1 MVTLVNRAKVATS
14 TTGTGTITLGSPE
27 AGYQSFASAGV
38 ADGQTVRYVIEDG
51 DSWEIGTGTYT
62 ASGTTLTRTVSESSS
77 GGSAISLT
85 GSAIVYVA
93 ATEAELRDSRVGTVS
108 GNATLDLSTGTIFNH
123 TLTGNATLA
132 FTNPPASGTGY
143 RFSAN
148 ITGVN
153 VPSASGGYSVANAA
167 FTNETYTVGGILSST
182 GIVFNNDGTK
192 LFVLGFSGSVG
203 YYSLSTA
210 YDISTAAY
218 VNSFFVG
225 AQEIYPMGLRFN
237 ADGTKLYIIG
247 YNSDTIYQ
255 YTLST
260 AYDITTAS
268 YDSVSF
274 SVASQDTNPYGLSFN
289 SDGTKLYVLGNG
301 TDAVY
306 QYTLSTAYDISTT
319 SYDSVS
325 FSVSSQDTN
334 VRSLFFNS
342 DGTKLYVLGSG
353 NDSVYQYTL
362 STAYDLSTASYDSV
376 SFNISG
382 QTGSPTSGIFNDDGT
397 KFYLSGSVTAVSFIF
412 QYTLST
418 AYDMST
424 ASYDSVSTATMTSS
438 NMGVENFTV
447 SAGYTKL
454 HTVRSNSAYY
464 FTLSTASDLTTTTLV
479 SSFAFSAQAS
489 NIKGILFNSDGT
501 KCYVLDSST
510 VDSVYQYSLS
520 TAYDVSTASYDSV
533 SLNVTAQA
541 DYPSDMR
548 FNGDG
553 TKLYVMSLAVI
564 YVYSLSTAYDLS
576 TASYTSVSFSMA
588 AQSGTMQSFTFS
600 ADGTRLFGVTYTGT
614 NTIYQYS
621 LSTAYDLSTAVYASI
636 SYSALADTVKLGA
649 TNGLQFVDNG
659 ARLYLGSSSYRTIY
673 SYSTPDTVPATISYP
688 ASVSWL
694 DDPIPPAPD
703 AGVVLALDFF
713 TTDGGTN
720 YYGSRVGYTAPGLYA
735 ANPSS
740 PTTPTALGANSI
752 AIGSGAATTGD
763 NSVAVGTGAA
773 AGANAV
779 AVGINSS
786 GSANYTTAVGY
797 NATAI
802 TQSSQAFGYYATIGP
817 TGTNNTAIGY
827 SYAVGGT
834 SISIIS
840 NSSSYGAIGDGYG
853 VAIGRSARTSVGY
866 SVAIGYEP
874 TASDYYCQAFGT
886 NVTADARY
894 SVALGYYAH
903 TNGTRG
909 KLSFS
914 SGRLTGGSASTEVHQ
929 TGTYVLRGRTTDAT
943 PKQITTD
950 DSAASTNNQV
960 IIPSYAAYSF
970 TGTVVAR
977 QSGTSASSAGWR
989 VEGLLYSDNGA
1000 ATTVLV
1006 ASTVTAIDN
1015 TPSWG
1020 LALSADTTNGGLAI
1034 TVTGASSTSINW
1046 VATINTSEA
1055 TY

>member
-148 ITGVN
+148 ITGLN
-153 VPSASGGYSVANAA
+153 ITTGGYSLGNAA
-167 FTNETYTVGGILSST
+167 FVNESYALCGMYVSVGL
-182 GIVFNNDGTK
+182 VFNGDGTK
-192 LFVLGFSGSVG
+192 LFITGYPAGVG

-210 YDISTAAY
+210 YDISTATY
-218 VNSFFVG
+218 VNSFSVRP
-225 AQEIYPMGLRFN
+225 QEIYTTGLRFN

-247 YNSDTIYQ
+247 YNTDKVYQ

-274 SVASQDTNPYGLSFN
+274 SVASQDSLPYGLSFN
-289 SDGTKLYVLGNG
+289 SSGTKLYVLGDS
-301 TDAVY
+301 TDTIY
-306 QYTLSTAYDISTT
+306 QYSLSTAYDISTA

-325 FSVSSQDTN
+325 FSVSSQDTS
-334 VRSLFFNS
+334 VRDLFFNG
-342 DGTKLYVLGSG
+342 DGTKLYVVGNS
-353 NDSVYQYTL
+353 NDSVFQYTL

-376 SFNISG
+376 SLNVSG
-382 QTGSPTSGIFNDDGT
+382 QTTLPYGGTFNDDGT
-397 KFYLSGSVTAVSFIF
+397 KFYLSTTTTIF

-424 ASYDSVSTATMTSS
+424 ASYASVSFTTTTTSLTGI
-438 NMGVENFTV
+438 NNFTV
-447 SAGYTKL
+447 SSSYTKL
-454 HTVRSNSAYY
+454 HVVQSTYAYY
-464 FTLSTASDLTTTTLV
+464 YTLSTASDLTTATLV
-479 SSFAFSAQAS
+479 SNFNFSAQTA

-501 KCYVLDSST
+501 KCYVLDSNT

-533 SLNVTAQA
+533 SLSVTAQTSF
-541 DYPSDMR
+541 PSDMR

-553 TKLYVMSLAVI
+553 TKLFVMGGKTI
-564 YVYSLSTAYDLS
+564 YAYSLSTAYDLS
-576 TASYTSVSFSMA
+576 TASYASVSFSMA
-588 AQSGTMQSFTFS
+588 AQNNNMGSFTFN
-600 ADGTRLFGVTYTGT
+600 ADGTRLFGTTWSST
-614 NTIYQYS
+614 NYIYQYS
-621 LSTAYDLSTAVYASI
+621 LSTAYDLSTATYSAI
-636 SYSALADTVKLGA
+636 SYDASTPVGGA
-649 TNGLQFVDNG
+649 FTAHGLQFVDSGNN
-659 ARLYLGSSSYRTIY
+659 LYVGSSTLRSIL
-673 SYSTPDTVPATISYP
+673 SYSTPNIAPATISYP

-694 DDPIPPAPD
+694 DDPSPTDPD
-703 AGVVLALDFF
+703 DGAVLALDFF

-740 PTTPTALGANSI
+740 PTTPSALGANSV

-773 AGANAV
+773 TGANAI
-779 AVGINSS
+779 AVGLNSS

-797 NATAI
+797 NATA
-802 TQSSQAFGYYATIGP
+802 TTTASQAFGYYATIGP
-817 TGTNNTAIGY
+817 TGSNNTAIGN

-834 SISIIS
+834 SISLGANI
-840 NSSSYGAIGDGYG
+840 SSYGAIGDAHGI
-853 VAIGRSARTSVGY
+853 AIGYHAISSLGY
-866 SVAIGYEP
+866 NVAIGYEP
-874 TASDYYCQAFGT
+874 TASDYYCQAIGT

-903 TNGTRG
+903 TNGTKG

-914 SGRLTGGSASTEVHQ
+914 SGSMGGGSASTDIHQ

-950 DSAASTNNQV
+950 NSTASTNNQV

-1020 LALSADTTNGGLAI
+1020 LALSADTTNGGLAV
-1034 TVTGASSTSINW
+1034 TVTGATSTSINW